1 MLYYVFHR
9 NAIFM
14 SILLQMCAYKNIYAN
29 LYQNCPKILLLK
41 LDCHHINLQLNKED
55 IIKLTET
62 EEPVNCV

>member
-1 MLYYVFHR
+1 
-9 NAIFM
+9 
-14 SILLQMCAYKNIYAN
+14 MCAYKNIYAN
-29 LYQNCPKILLLK
+29 LYQNCPKIVLLK